1 VRRLEEHWQEAVAAT
16 NEAVAR
22 TWRLYMAGAAL
33 GFERA
38 RLDLHQQLL
47 ILPRDDG
54 SSDAPAIRS
63 WS

>member
-1 VRRLEEHWQEAVAAT
+1 MAAT

-47 ILPRDDG
+47 VLPRDDG